1 MWSKYRI
8 FFFLVVVI
16 LSACDEGSS
25 SVGKVKITD
34 ADGNTPREYFV
45 VFTSDASLV
54 VIRCDADGLSDQQCT
69 SYGIDLLDFSGSADI
84 HVKARFFEF
93 EHRSLQSSA
102 VSGQTIKIPLQSKSD
117 LIQNEDYATGF
128 YPEQGPEDFITY
140 AYPGSSEL
148 GRTYSVKFYIDDIQ
162 TEPKVYFQN
171 TIKHQLHYDF
181 VHDVLGKTLNPI
193 QFTQQTYIGPNR
205 RAMAGTIVYYPDLAQ
220 SSENVGAMPFT
231 LNFFPS
237 DDLTPEQA
245 VKAHQI
251 IEAAIGFV
259 SLEGTENRLV
269 YIPAGEIQESE
280 FLSSTTTFTKFDAP
294 AARRQDLYGNITMQL
309 LNEGV
314 AYGTLKLMTPE
325 ELETQVVSFSDI
337 VILTRLPNDLP
348 LVGGTITMEL
358 QTPLAHVNIAA
369 RNRGTPNMALLN
381 ASTDERITPFIG
393 KLVRF
398 EVTSGG
404 FTVEETTLAEAQEYW
419 NSLHPDPLFP
429 EYDLTME
436 GLPRFSEL
444 DFGDS
449 VSVGVKASNLA
460 QLRQLLPDNTS
471 DGFAVPFRYYD
482 EFTKYAVVTSSLC
495 NGAQYFCSNS
505 GRQTA
510 TCDEAHI
517 LCKQITSIENVSIND
532 YLPQMLSDDVFIADA
547 AVREAS
553 LMFLRYFFT
562 ANNVQSS
569 FAAMLNA
576 RVTEIFG
583 SGKVKLR
590 SSTNAEDLPAFSGAG
605 LYSSFGA
612 HSSGE
617 DAASLIIRETW
628 ASVWNWKAFEERSL
642 WNIDHLSIKMGVAVN
657 MAFTDEAANGVILTQ
672 NIADPA
678 TGGMYVNVQKG
689 EVSVTNPTNGELPEI
704 FTIIRGPAGT
714 YQPSWIRFS
723 SLSPDISIMTSDEIS
738 SLHQLSQSAHGHFS
752 MLYGISPFVF
762 TLDMEFKLW
771 GNPRKVYLKQARPYS
786 TAN

>member
-1 MWSKYRI
+1 MLSKTGI
-8 FFFLVVVI
+8 FFLLVI
-16 LSACDEGSS
+16 MLAACDEGSS
-25 SVGKVKITD
+25 SAGKLKITD
-34 ADGNTPREYFV
+34 ADGNTPESFTV
-45 VFTSDASLV
+45 IFTSDASPV
-54 VIRCDADGLSDQQCT
+54 VIRCNSDEPANEQCAPDGITLP
-69 SYGIDLLDFSGSADI
+69 DFTGSADI
-84 HVKARFFEF
+84 QVKARFFDF
-93 EHRSLQSSA
+93 EHRTLQASS
-102 VSGQTIKIPLQSKSD
+102 VIGQTVKIPLQPISD
-117 LIQNEDYATGF
+117 IIQNEDYATGF
-128 YPEQGPEDFITY
+128 YPEQGPEDFMDY

-181 VHDVLGKTLNPI
+181 AHDVLGKTLNPFE
-193 QFTQQTYIGPNR
+193 FTQETYIGPNR

-220 SSENVGAMPFT
+220 SSELVGQEAFT

-237 DDLTPEQA
+237 DNLTPEQA

-251 IEAAIGFV
+251 VEAAMGFV
-259 SLEGTENRLV
+259 PIYGNKGRLV

-280 FLSSTTTFTKFDAP
+280 YLSSGYTFAKYDAP

-309 LNEGV
+309 LNEGI

-325 ELETQVVSFSDI
+325 ELEIQVVSFSDI

-381 ASTDERITPFIG
+381 ASADERITPFIG

-398 EVTSGG
+398 EVTAGG
-404 FTVEETTLAEAQEYW
+404 FTMEETTLSEAQEYW

-429 EYDLTME
+429 DFDLTME

-449 VSVGVKASNLA
+449 LSVGVKASNLA

-495 NGAQYFCSNS
+495 NGAHYFCSNS
-505 GRQTA
+505 GRQTMA
-510 TCDEAHI
+510 CDNAKS
-517 LCKQITSIENVSIND
+517 LCSEITLSGPVSIND
-532 YLPQMLSDDVFIADA
+532 YLPLMLSDDIFISDA

-562 ANNVQSS
+562 ANNVESS
-569 FAAMLNA
+569 FGAMLNA

-612 HSSGE
+612 HSSGD
-617 DAASLIIRETW
+617 DAASLVIRQTW

-642 WNIDHLSIKMGVAVN
+642 WNIDHLSVKMGVAVN

-704 FTIIRGPAGT
+704 FTIVRGPAGS
-714 YQPSWIRFS
+714 YQPSWIRYS
-723 SLSPDISIMTSDEIS
+723 SLSPDVSIMTGNEIS
-738 SLHQLSQSAHGHFS
+738 SLHQLSQSAHEHFS
-752 MLYGISPFVF
+752 QLYGTSPFVF
-762 TLDMEFKLW
+762 ILDMEFKLW

-786 TAN
+786 EN